1 LDEALTG
8 PCVWHI
14 PADAVVRIDA
24 HSHLMVD
31 DPSAWIHLSRM
42 KIRVLNVCITT
53 NNHALEDQKKIYR
66 TLAQADS
73 SIFDWSTSFTLPE
86 FSAEWSERVIEEL
99 EADFRSGAKA
109 CKFWKNLG
117 MEVRKPDGEYLR
129 ADDPLLSPVYRY
141 LESCGRPALM
151 HIGEPLACWQPLD
164 ETSPHYWY
172 YSEYPEWHLY
182 GKAGYLSHADHIAA
196 RDHILEL
203 FPGLR
208 VVGAHLGS
216 LEHDVG
222 LIAERLDRYPNFFV
236 DTSARIPDLANQDR
250 DVVREFLVRYQDR
263 VLYGTDFLM
272 MEPLSTMDELKKVRV
287 MDEYRVQ
294 VERETGF
301 FCGGG
306 ELQVGDRRIRG
317 LGLPDKVVEKILSKN
332 AKRVYA
338 L

>member
-1 LDEALTG
+1 
-8 PCVWHI
+8 
-14 PADAVVRIDA
+14 
-24 HSHLMVD
+24 
-31 DPSAWIHLSRM
+31 M
-42 KIRVLNVCITT
+42 KIRILNVCITT
-53 NNHALEDQKKIYR
+53 SNHALEDQKKIYR
-66 TLAQADS
+66 TLAQSDS
-73 SIFDWSTSFTLPE
+73 DIFNWCTSFALPD
-86 FSAEWSERVIEEL
+86 FSSEWSERVIQEL
-99 EADFRSGAKA
+99 EADFSNGARA

-129 ADDPLLSPVYRY
+129 ADDPLLFPVYRY
-141 LESCGRPALM
+141 LESCGLPALM

-182 GKAGYLSHADHIAA
+182 GKPGYLGYSDHIAA

-208 VVGAHLGS
+208 IVGAHLGS

-222 LIAERLDRYPNFFV
+222 QIADRLDRYPNFHV
-236 DTSARIPDLANQDR
+236 DTSARIPDLADQDR
-250 DVVREFLVRYQDR
+250 DVVREFLIRYQDR

-272 MEPLSTMDELKKVRV
+272 MKPLSAMDEGQKARI
-287 MDEYRVQ
+287 MDEYGAQ

-301 FCGGG
+301 LSCRE
-306 ELQVGDRRIRG
+306 ELQVGDRRVRG
-317 LGLPDKVVEKILSKN
+317 LGLPAKVVEKILSRN
-332 AKRVYA
+332 AQRIYA